1 MKKTLIISGLVIL
14 ILLLIGIFG
23 YKPYQK
29 WKLKRTINKV
39 AIEYVK
45 DVLLI
50 QDYDSIKIVKVDSL
64 SDLGFAK
71 LSLEMLEQMKA
82 NYDYMYQDALMNGD
96 SDKALDQIV
105 YQTKQI
111 EVEMAEQ
118 YNNANSENT
127 NTKNLRNYL
136 VYATYYK
143 EGEPTQFLFLITPDG
158 KYFEF
163 NLFKE

>member
-1 MKKTLIISGLVIL
+1 
-14 ILLLIGIFG
+14 
-23 YKPYQK
+23 
-29 WKLKRTINKV
+29 
-39 AIEYVK
+39 
-45 DVLLI
+45 
-50 QDYDSIKIVKVDSL
+50 
-64 SDLGFAK
+64 
-71 LSLEMLEQMKA
+71 MLEQMKA

>member
-1 MKKTLIISGLVIL
+1 MKKTLIISGFVIL
-14 ILLLIGIFG
+14 LLLLIGIFG
-23 YKPYQK
+23 YKPFQK
-29 WKLKRTINKV
+29 YNLRRKINKV

-45 DVLLI
+45 DVLLV
-50 QDYDSIKIVKVDSL
+50 QNYDSIKIEKYDSI

-71 LSLEMLEQMKA
+71 ISLEMLEQMKA
-82 NYDYMYQDALMNGD
+82 NYDFMYQDALMSGE
-96 SDKALDQIV
+96 SDEALDQLV

-118 YNNANSENT
+118 YNMANSEKT

-143 EGEPTQFLFLITPDG
+143 DGAPTQFLFLITPDG
-158 KYFEF
+158 KYFDF

>member
-64 SDLGFAK
+64 SDLGFA
-71 LSLEMLEQMKA
+71 
-82 NYDYMYQDALMNGD
+82 N
-96 SDKALDQIV
+96 
-105 YQTKQI
+105 
-111 EVEMAEQ
+111 
-118 YNNANSENT
+118 
-127 NTKNLRNYL
+127 
-136 VYATYYK
+136 
-143 EGEPTQFLFLITPDG
+143 
-158 KYFEF
+158 
-163 NLFKE
+163 

>member
-82 NYDYMYQDALMNGD
+82 NYDYMYQDALMNGE
-96 SDKALDQIV
+96 SDEALDQLV
-105 YQTKQI
+105 YQTKQVEI
-111 EVEMAEQ
+111 EMAEQ
-118 YNNANSENT
+118 YNIANSEKT
-127 NTKNLRNYL
+127 NSKNLRNYL
-136 VYATYYK
+136 VYASYYK
-143 EGEPTQFLFLITPDG
+143 DGTPTQFLFLITPDG
-158 KYFEF
+158 KYFDF

>member
-1 MKKTLIISGLVIL
+1 MKKTLIIAGFVII
-14 ILLLIGIFG
+14 ILLLIGAFG
-23 YKPYQK
+23 HKPFLK

-50 QDYDSIKIVKVDSL
+50 QDYDSIKIVKYDSI

-82 NYDYMYQDALMNGD
+82 NYDFMYQDALMNGE
-96 SDKALDQIV
+96 SDEALDQIV

-118 YNNANSENT
+118 YNYANSENT
-127 NTKNLRNYL
+127 NTNNLRNYL

-143 EGEPTQFLFLITPDG
+143 DGAPTQFLFLITPDG
-158 KYFEF
+158 KYFDF

>member
-1 MKKTLIISGLVIL
+1 MKKTLIISGFVII
-14 ILLLIGIFG
+14 ILLLIGAFG
-23 YKPYQK
+23 YKPFLK

-50 QDYDSIKIVKVDSL
+50 QDYDSIKIVKYDSI

-82 NYDYMYQDALMNGD
+82 NYDFMYQDALMNGE
-96 SDKALDQIV
+96 SDEALDQIV

-118 YNNANSENT
+118 YNSANSENT
-127 NTKNLRNYL
+127 NTNNLRNYL

-143 EGEPTQFLFLITPDG
+143 DGAPTQFLFLITPDG
-158 KYFEF
+158 KYFDF

>member
-1 MKKTLIISGLVIL
+1 MKKTLIISGFVII
-14 ILLLIGIFG
+14 ILLLIGVFG
-23 YKPYQK
+23 YKPFLK

-50 QDYDSIKIVKVDSL
+50 QDYDSIKIVKYDSI

-82 NYDYMYQDALMNGD
+82 NYDFMYQDALMNGE
-96 SDKALDQIV
+96 SDEALDQIV

-118 YNNANSENT
+118 YNYANSENT
-127 NTKNLRNYL
+127 NTNNLRNYL

-143 EGEPTQFLFLITPDG
+143 DGAPTQFLFLITPDG
-158 KYFEF
+158 KYFDF

>member
-1 MKKTLIISGLVIL
+1 MKKTLIISGFVII
-14 ILLLIGIFG
+14 ILLLIGAFG
-23 YKPYQK
+23 YKPFLK

-50 QDYDSIKIVKVDSL
+50 QDYDSIKIVKYDSI

-82 NYDYMYQDALMNGD
+82 NYDFMYQDALMNGE
-96 SDKALDQIV
+96 SDEALDQIV

-118 YNNANSENT
+118 YNYANSENT
-127 NTKNLRNYL
+127 NTNNLRNYL

-143 EGEPTQFLFLITPDG
+143 DGAPTQFLFLITPDG
-158 KYFEF
+158 KYFDF

>member
-1 MKKTLIISGLVIL
+1 MKKTLIISGFVVL

-23 YKPYQK
+23 YKPFQK
-29 WKLKRTINKV
+29 YNLRRKINKV

-45 DVLLI
+45 DVLLV
-50 QDYDSIKIVKVDSL
+50 QDYDSIKIVKYDSI

-82 NYDYMYQDALMNGD
+82 NYDFMYQDALMNGE
-96 SDKALDQIV
+96 SDVALDQIV

-118 YNNANSENT
+118 YNNANDDNT

-143 EGEPTQFLFLITPDG
+143 DGAPTQFLFLITPDG
-158 KYFEF
+158 KYFDF